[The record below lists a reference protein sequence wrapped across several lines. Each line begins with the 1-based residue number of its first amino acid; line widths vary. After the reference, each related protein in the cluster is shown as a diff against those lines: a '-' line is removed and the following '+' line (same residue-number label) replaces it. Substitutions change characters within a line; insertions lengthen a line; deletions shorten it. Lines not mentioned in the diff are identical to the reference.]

1 MQMSGHQHRTWRI
14 RSMEIHATRMLQMQ
28 KDDIQPSIYKK
39 NEIESSD
46 WKEMRVRQTDD
57 FIMVISGGMEHLS
70 PEG

>member
-1 MQMSGHQHRTWRI
+1 
-14 RSMEIHATRMLQMQ
+14 MQ